1 MTNLTRL
8 SAAWKDL
15 QDKCKAKINLLDEI
29 KEFHIIN
36 DSLNNWLNSKARM
49 INILGPI
56 ATDPRLVQNQ
66 MSQIAVMREDFNKK
80 VPTRDRF
87 NEIGDS
93 LLENI

>member
-1 MTNLTRL
+1 
-8 SAAWKDL
+8 
-15 QDKCKAKINLLDEI
+15 LLDEI